1 MADNTFIGGL
11 SFPQRSDDSLLLLQ
25 DARQDSFDFI
35 TTNLP
40 YSSSLNRQD
49 VTLIESKWWSTSIVG
64 MVSSPPVYSNNAME
78 TETETESTSN
88 ASTSTSKWNFGQD
101 LVTALSSKDRSTN
114 AMAEHH
120 FTYMID
126 WAAHMNIP
134 ACILPPIP
142 ETNYVAYGR
151 YLATHALKSSANNVQ
166 LWVRVAFNQESLER
180 FNFVHKLCDG
190 AMNLGCIIMF
200 DSNALAFIQKAEG
213 QSSTSTPTSTVG
225 ISAAMELLHQ
235 FLGCNLRAVSFNTDI
250 FLANKRG
257 FPALP
262 KSVQFLFMELL
273 KRIGRT
279 CRVLVEGAPLHRIQ
293 DEEGMGRSGM
303 MLYLQYLRYIRSKE
317 EVKRVIDTEEARM
330 ETGYLDHLQS
340 ALQPLGDNLEFSTYE
355 VVRVT
360 MTSFQ

>member
-1 MADNTFIGGL
+1 ML
-11 SFPQRSDDSLLLLQ
+11 
-25 DARQDSFDFI
+25 
-35 TTNLP
+35 
-40 YSSSLNRQD
+40 
-49 VTLIESKWWSTSIVG
+49 
-64 MVSSPPVYSNNAME
+64 
-78 TETETESTSN
+78 
-88 ASTSTSKWNFGQD
+88 
-101 LVTALSSKDRSTN
+101 
-114 AMAEHH
+114 
-120 FTYMID
+120 D

-142 ETNYVAYGR
+142 EKNYVAYGR

-200 DSNALAFIQKAEG
+200 DSNALSFIQKT
-213 QSSTSTPTSTVG
+213 QVQTSTSTSTSSSLG
-225 ISAAMELLHQ
+225 ISTAMELLHQ

-250 FLANKRG
+250 FLSNKRG

-279 CRVLVEGAPLHRIQ
+279 CRVLVEGTLLHHVQ
-293 DEEGMGRSGM
+293 DEEAMGRSGM

-317 EVKRVIDTEEARM
+317 EVQRVIDTEEARM

-355 VVRVT
+355 VVRMTV
-360 MTSFQ
+360 TSFQ

>member
-1 MADNTFIGGL
+1 
-11 SFPQRSDDSLLLLQ
+11 
-25 DARQDSFDFI
+25 
-35 TTNLP
+35 
-40 YSSSLNRQD
+40 
-49 VTLIESKWWSTSIVG
+49 
-64 MVSSPPVYSNNAME
+64 
-78 TETETESTSN
+78 
-88 ASTSTSKWNFGQD
+88 
-101 LVTALSSKDRSTN
+101 
-114 AMAEHH
+114 MAEHH
-120 FTYMID
+120 LTYMLD
-126 WAAHMNIP
+126 FASHMNIP

-180 FNFVHKLCDG
+180 FNLVHKLCDG

-213 QSSTSTPTSTVG
+213 QSSTAASSLTASSSSLG
-225 ISAAMELLHQ
+225 ISTAMELLHQ

-262 KSVQFLFMELL
+262 KSVQFLFVELL

-279 CRVLVEGAPLHRIQ
+279 CRVLVEGALLPLHHIQ
-293 DEEGMGRSGM
+293 DEEAMGRSGM

-355 VVRVT
+355 VVRYV
-360 MTSFQ
+360 